1 MFGTLTALA
10 LTLLPNAHAVEV
22 AWDGHYR
29 ARGRYFN
36 SLSLATPE
44 ENEFSEESSLWLDH
58 RLRLAPTFK
67 FSDSVSVFTEVD
79 VLPFVTWGGNPSTL
93 TDPATGEEGAA
104 VYANTV
110 HAPTTS
116 EGADSIQNIQAR
128 RVFAEIST
136 EYAKIRFGRMP
147 VEWGSGMVY
156 NAGNDPLSEYGDT
169 ADRIQVTAP
178 VGALYL
184 IGAAETSAE
193 NFVNQ
198 ADDLKTFTGGIAY
211 LGERFGVG
219 SYNTYRVQTF
229 EDSSEFKIFTADLW
243 AKAELGMTEVEF
255 EFAFQ
260 TGSGNLSQEEND
272 VRISGIGTQ
281 LTALLGNDKMRVG
294 ASSGLATG
302 DQDPVDKQFRAFSFD
317 PDFNVA
323 LMMFEEP
330 MPVLN
335 HENPNLSSNGGREW
349 GAARLGEGIS
359 NALYVRPAFQ
369 YTVMEG
375 LDLEFAW
382 IGAKAAKL
390 PESEADDGGY
400 GSEFDFT
407 VDYRPFDHFR
417 LTSTTGYFMPGK
429 YISSFEHEELGGGF
443 SQNAIGSRLVGTV
456 KF

>member
-1 MFGTLTALA
+1 MTTR
-10 LTLLPNAHAVEV
+10 P
-22 AWDGHYR
+22 R
-29 ARGRYFN
+29 SGRLIQI
-36 SLSLATPE
+36 SCALSLATSLGLPAPVLAA
-44 ENEFSEESSLWLDH
+44 SVSSL
-58 RLRLAPTFK
+58 A
-67 FSDSVSVFTEVD
+67 
-79 VLPFVTWGGNPSTL
+79 G
-93 TDPATGEEGAA
+93 PAEAEGAKA
-104 VYANTV
+104 LYQRASAKYSAADYESAIDLFT
-110 HAPTTS
+110 AALEKATTEDLS
-116 EGADSIQNIQAR
+116 YRVRGALLFNLAKSHVKAYE
-128 RVFAEIST
+128 EITRDIKNLRS
-136 EYAKIRFGRMP
+136 AKAIYTRYLDEADEAQG
-147 VEWGSGMVY
+147 
-156 NAGNDPLSEYGDT
+156 EYGDT
-169 ADRIQVTAP
+169 ADRIQITAP

-198 ADDLKTFTGGIAY
+198 GDDLKTFTGGIAY

-229 EDSSEFKIFTADLW
+229 EDNSEFKIFTADLW

-260 TGSGNLSQEEND
+260 TGSGNLSQDVND

-302 DQDPVDKQFRAFSFD
+302 DQDPVDNQFRSFSFD

-390 PESEADDGGY
+390 PESESDNGGY

-443 SQNAIGSRLVGTV
+443 TQNAIGSRLVGTV
-456 KF
+456 NF